1 MGYAPD
7 QCIYNAAVAAFQARG
22 NSSASTGEQ
31 MKVNTKPISKLNHL
45 NFIFFEKVL
54 AGVRNGY
61 MTPLQAGRARC
72 HYDLKWSALW
82 LRVCIHFNISIN

>member
-1 MGYAPD
+1 MYIQRCRG
-7 QCIYNAAVAAFQARG
+7 CIP
-22 NSSASTGEQ
+22 STWQFVCFNWRTNE
-31 MKVNTKPISKLNHL
+31 SKQKTT
-45 NFIFFEKVL
+45 FEIESFKFFFEKVL

-82 LRVCIHFNISIN
+82 LRVCIHSNMSIKI